1 MIKYDKNE
9 NHQDRITQNKQEKKN
24 RTTEKAQESNEDKT
38 PTFAHTE
45 NP

>member
-9 NHQDRITQNKQEKKN
+9 NQQDRITQNKQEKN

-38 PTFAHTE
+38 PTFTHTE